1 MTTGIYAIRNKIDGK
16 MYIGKSSNMEKRIK
30 DHIRLLKA
38 SERNEKQTNRFL
50 WNAVKLHG
58 IDNFEFI
65 FLESFEVIDD
75 GSLADCEIKWMDYY
89 NSCNRDCGYNLRRD
103 SSTKTEVHSD
113 TRLLISELNK
123 GENNPNFG
131 NKWTEE
137 QKRNMS
143 NIKRKQFEDGL
154 YDWVKT
160 DEWRK
165 AKSEVSSALWKD
177 EEKKKVMAAKVA
189 ESKSKLMFLQYDKNT
204 NELVRIWN
212 SINEILTS
220 NPDYHRIAIYSV
232 CNGHKKSYRGFI
244 WKSKLKV
251 SNERLVLRY

>member
-30 DHIRLLKA
+30 NHIRLLKA

-58 IDNFEFI
+58 IDNFEFM

-75 GSLADCEIKWMDYY
+75 TGLADCEIKWMDYY
-89 NSCNRDCGYNLRRD
+89 NSCNRNYGYNLRRD

-212 SINEILTS
+212 SISEILTS

-251 SNERLVLRY
+251 

>member
-1 MTTGIYAIRNKIDGK
+1 MTIGIYAIRNKIDGK

-58 IDNFEFI
+58 IDNFEFM

-75 GSLADCEIKWMDYY
+75 GGLADCEIKWMDYY
-89 NSCNRDCGYNLRRD
+89 NSCNRDYGYNLRRD

-251 SNERLVLRY
+251 SNERLVL

>member
-1 MTTGIYAIRNKIDGK
+1 MTIGIYAIRNKVDGK

-30 DHIRLLKA
+30 DHVRLLKA

-131 NKWTEE
+131 NKWTDD
-137 QKRNMS
+137 QKRHMS
-143 NIKRKQFEDGL
+143 CVKRQQFEDGT
-154 YDWVKT
+154 YDWMKT
-160 DEWRK
+160 EEWKKYR
-165 AKSEVSSALWKD
+165 SEVTSALWKD
-177 EEKKKVMAAKVA
+177 EEKKNRMAIKVA
-189 ESKSKLMFLQYDKNT
+189 ESKSTLRFFQYDKNT
-204 NELVRIWN
+204 HELVKVWN
-212 SINEILTS
+212 SMNEILTVH
-220 NPDYHRIAIYSV
+220 PDYHRIAIYSV
-232 CNGHKKSYRGFI
+232 CNGHKKSYRGFV
-244 WKSKLKV
+244 WKSELKV
-251 SNERLVLRY
+251 

>member
-30 DHIRLLKA
+30 NHIRLLKA

-58 IDNFEFI
+58 IDNFEFM

-251 SNERLVLRY
+251 SNERLVL